1 MRPSSL
7 PKLALCGQYQSAPGE
22 AGPAAQRGTRLDA
35 TFRDAWATGKYPAD
49 LPDEDAAAVRWAV
62 EALTN
67 CRTSERDHVQTSE
80 NATRIPHIPM
90 LPNGGTADA
99 VCLGGRWLADLKSG
113 QVYDYKAQMAAYALG
128 LMVQELELEWTCH
141 LLFCDQQRVVT
152 HYFRYAE
159 ARDIVKAAVDN
170 VGTPP
175 VINDYCGWCAYSLT
189 CSARVQASGTALATT
204 PESFT
209 AVLADP
215 ARLGEFLTRCRT
227 FDDFRE
233 AAETECRRLLGE
245 GVEVPGWRLQ
255 KPRVSEFVDAE
266 ILEAAVASGQIN
278 AVDVI
283 RAHGTMSAAKARK
296 LWADVPTA
304 SKESKAALVA
314 SK

>member
-7 PKLALCGQYQSAPGE
+7 PKLALCGQFQSAPGE
-22 AGPAAQRGTRLDA
+22 SSPAAARGTMLDVA
-35 TFRDAWATGKYPAD
+35 FRHVWQTGEYLPELPEEDRPA
-49 LPDEDAAAVRWAV
+49 LRWALN
-62 EALTN
+62 ELM
-67 CRTSERDHVQTSE
+67 RLRKSEREQIQTSE
-80 NATRIPHIPM
+80 TATRIRHIPM

-113 QVYDYKAQMAAYALG
+113 QVYDYRAQMAAYALG
-128 LMVQELELEWTCH
+128 LMVQEMEQEWTAH

-152 HYFRYAE
+152 HHFTFVE
-159 ARDIVKAAVDN
+159 ARDIVAAIVAN

-175 VINDYCGWCAYSLT
+175 VINDYCGWCAHSLT
-189 CSARVQASGTALATT
+189 CSARVQASESALAVQ
-204 PESFT
+204 PDSFA

-227 FDDFRE
+227 FEDFRE
-233 AAETECRRLLGE
+233 AAETEARRLLGE

-266 ILEAAVASGQIN
+266 ILEAAITAGKLN

-283 RAHGTMSAAKARK
+283 RAHGSMSAAKARK
-296 LWADVPTA
+296 IWADVPVA
-304 SKESKAALVA
+304 RKESKAALVA

>member
-1 MRPSSL
+1 M
-7 PKLALCGQYQSAPGE
+7 
-22 AGPAAQRGTRLDA
+22 LDRV
-35 TFRDAWATGKYPAD
+35 FRDAWAGGKYPAD
-49 LPDEDAAAVRWAV
+49 LPYDDAAAVRWAV

-67 CRTSERDHVQTSE
+67 CRTSDRDHVQTSE
-80 NATRIPHIPM
+80 SATRIRHIPM

-128 LMVQELELEWTCH
+128 LMVQEMEQEWTAH

-152 HYFRYAE
+152 HRFTFVE
-159 ARDIVKAAVDN
+159 TRDIVASIVAN
-170 VGTPP
+170 VGTAP
-175 VINDYCGWCAYSLT
+175 VLNDYCGWCAHSLT
-189 CSARVQASGTALATT
+189 CSARVAASESALAVQS
-204 PESFT
+204 ESFA

-233 AAETECRRLLGE
+233 AAETEARRLLGE
-245 GVEVPGWRLQ
+245 GVDVQGWRLQ

-283 RAHGTMSAAKARK
+283 RAHGSMSAAKARK
-296 LWADVPTA
+296 LWADVPVA
-304 SKESKAALVA
+304 RKESKSALVA
-314 SK
+314 CK

>member
-35 TFRDAWATGKYPAD
+35 AFRDAWAGGKYPAD
-49 LPDEDAAAVRWAV
+49 LPYDDAAAVRWAI
-62 EALTN
+62 EALSN
-67 CRTSERDHVQTSE
+67 CRTSDSDHVQTNE
-80 NATRIPHIPM
+80 DATRIWHIPM

-113 QVYDYKAQMAAYALG
+113 QIYNYREQMAAYALG

-152 HYFRYAE
+152 HRFTYAE

-170 VGTPP
+170 VGTAP
-175 VINDYCGWCAYSLT
+175 VINDYCGWCAHSLT

-209 AVLADP
+209 AVLANP
-215 ARLGEFLTRCRT
+215 ARLGEFLTRCKT

-266 ILEAAVASGQIN
+266 TLCDGVSKGIVN
-278 AVDVI
+278 YYDVI
-283 RAHGTMSAAKARK
+283 RASGSMSAAKARK

-304 SKESKAALVA
+304 SKESKPALVA

>member
-1 MRPSSL
+1 MRPSTL

-22 AGPAAQRGTRLDA
+22 AGPAAQRGTMLDKV
-35 TFRDAWATGKYPAD
+35 FRDAWQTGECPRD
-49 LPDEDAAAVRWAV
+49 LSDEDAQAVMWAIN
-62 EALTN
+62 ALIR
-67 CRTSERDHVQTSE
+67 CRTSERDQVQTNE
-80 NATRIPHIPM
+80 DATRIKYIPM

-113 QVYDYKAQMAAYALG
+113 QVYDYRAQMAAYALG
-128 LMVQELELEWTCH
+128 LMVQEMEQEWTCH

-152 HYFRYAE
+152 HRFTFAE
-159 ARDIVKAAVDN
+159 ARDIVASIVAN

-175 VINDYCGWCAYSLT
+175 VINDYCGWCAHSLT
-189 CSARVQASGTALATT
+189 CSARVAASESALAVQ
-204 PESFT
+204 PESFA

-233 AAETECRRLLGE
+233 AAETEARRLLGE
-245 GVEVPGWRLQ
+245 GVEVHGWRLQ

-283 RAHGTMSAAKARK
+283 RAHGSMSAAKARK
-296 LWADVPTA
+296 LWADVPVA
-304 SKESKAALVA
+304 RKESKPALVA
-314 SK
+314 CK